1 MLVGHELHQGLC
13 LVLDSAIVRYARG
26 GDGGASF
33 AGAPQLVLL
42 LDAKLECLV
51 NTFKE

>member
-1 MLVGHELHQGLC
+1 MLVGHELHQGLR

-26 GDGGASF
+26 GDRGASF
-33 AGAPQLVLL
+33 ARAPRLVLL